1 MKVSRS
7 PTGVGNIAF
16 NLSLVFLMLPSCCFG
31 FMINI
36 AASKEGD
43 RQHMHRVSR
52 RSPQRTR
59 SLAVL
64 MFSQGH
70 DGDSMDSPSSTAAI
84 KAPKNEILDILFPH
98 PSGSSDGAATHITAA
113 GDAYVAPGY
122 EQRVAAGREAQG
134 YTPTTDAVA
143 ARTLVP
149 LRELTYG
156 EYDLGFFSSLVQE
169 CLSVRAGSGDG
180 DALEA
185 VARWVKVVNSHSIV
199 CTQHCYSCSTTVK

>member
-1 MKVSRS
+1 M
-7 PTGVGNIAF
+7 
-16 NLSLVFLMLPSCCFG
+16 
-31 FMINI
+31 
-36 AASKEGD
+36 
-43 RQHMHRVSR
+43 
-52 RSPQRTR
+52 
-59 SLAVL
+59 AVL

-70 DGDSMDSPSSTAAI
+70 DGDSMGSPSSTAAI
-84 KAPKNEILDILFPH
+84 KTPKNEILDILFP
-98 PSGSSDGAATHITAA
+98 PPPGSSDGAATHITAA
-113 GDAYVAPGY
+113 DDGYVAPEY

-134 YTPTTDAVA
+134 YAPTTDAVA

-185 VARWVKVVNSHSIV
+185 VARWVKAEHSYRI
-199 CTQHCYSCSTTVK
+199 